1 MEEIMKK
8 LSIILGS
15 SILAVM
21 LITGSALAVPI
32 LDSGETHLW
41 TILKWTAPSI
51 KIRSG
56 QLDPHTYWSSEG
68 NIGAT
73 LIIELAGDAPW
84 NSFGIY
90 NENNIDQKVD
100 IFSGGASASYS
111 TNVGVGGIGDNSFG
125 FYFRNKLGN
134 VFYSDPRLNSDGFAH
149 MVGYQDGNDLF
160 LAWEDTWGRGDM
172 DFNDMVIKVNGVN
185 AAHAPEPA
193 TMLLFGT
200 GLAGLG
206 VFRKKFRK

>member
-21 LITGSALAVPI
+21 LIAGSALAIPI
-32 LDSGETHLW
+32 LDSGETTLQ
-41 TILKWTAPSI
+41 TILNGQVPGIDVQSN
-51 KIRSG
+51 
-56 QLDPHTYWSSEG
+56 QLDPDTYWSSTG
-68 NIGAT
+68 SAGAT
-73 LIIELAGDAPW
+73 LIIELAGYAPW

-90 NENNIDQKVD
+90 NENDIEQKVQ

-111 TNVGVGGIGDNSFG
+111 TNVGVGGIGDNCFG

-134 VFYSDPRLNSDGFAH
+134 VFYSDPSLNSDGFTH
-149 MVGYQDGNDLF
+149 MVAFQGGSDVF
-160 LAWEDTWGRGDM
+160 LGWEDLTGGGDM
-172 DFNDMVIKVNGVN
+172 DFNDMVIRVNGVN